1 MYVNSFQKILYFKRW
16 NFKYQGTNSYLLS
29 LLFIFEFEIN
39 NDLLF
44 KLKGKKKKLKI
55 WIEKKNHKSLD
66 YYYEIERDSI
76 FY

>member
-1 MYVNSFQKILYFKRW
+1 MNNMYVNSFQKILYFKRW

-44 KLKGKKKKLKI
+44 KLKEKKKLKI
-55 WIEKKNHKSLD
+55 WIKKKS
-66 YYYEIERDSI
+66 
-76 FY
+76 